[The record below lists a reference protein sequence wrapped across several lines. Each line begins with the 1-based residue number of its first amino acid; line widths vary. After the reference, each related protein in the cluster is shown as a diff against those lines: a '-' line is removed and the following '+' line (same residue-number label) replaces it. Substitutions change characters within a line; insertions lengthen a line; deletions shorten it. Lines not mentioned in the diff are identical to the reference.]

1 MKSSELEQVNAALAG
16 VTPYG
21 EQPKLRKE
29 AYGAKAKSIQEQYSK
44 DVPREVVPDRYSV
57 PGTTYIGSK
66 RVWRQSQIMTSA
78 AVDRDRDAAV
88 WSAATTKQS
97 LSARLSAA
105 ESTWAITIKKVRWS
119 KGIHARLLTQALLA
133 PPFCRV
139 VPKSRESWETLVAKM
154 PTPPAGEEWDVSTLK
169 RHCKE
174 IAKQHPGIT
183 LHG

>member
-29 AYGAKAKSIQEQYSK
+29 AYGAKAKSIQEQYAK
-44 DVPREVVPDRYSV
+44 DVPREVVPDRYRV

-66 RVWRQSQIMTSA
+66 RVWRQSQVTTSA
-78 AVDRDRDAAV
+78 AVDRDGDAAV

-139 VPKSRESWETLVAKM
+139 VP
-154 PTPPAGEEWDVSTLK
+154 
-169 RHCKE
+169 
-174 IAKQHPGIT
+174 
-183 LHG
+183 